1 MTDAEREELKVFID
15 AVMPEDDKAS
25 CFQEATEEEPG
36 RGNARKHCTTEV
48 NP

>member
-25 CFQEATEEEPG
+25 CLQEVTEGKHG

>member
-25 CFQEATEEEPG
+25 WKQEATEEKPG
-36 RGNARKHCTTEV
+36 RCNARKHCTTKV